1 MIMNQSIALLPLVIL
16 TNCVLLSVDA
26 ASVYKWVDTNG
37 VTHYSDEA
45 PASSTTQVTL
55 IDIPTTQ
62 SVADNVESDYYSI
75 ANQWARLH
83 EELIKREKLKLEKA
97 RQKAA
102 QSPQIVYINESNASR
117 YVVAYPGFLHR
128 RHYYKKPGHH
138 PAYLPKKHLQGKPP
152 ATLPGTG
159 VRQSSYH
166 N

>member
-1 MIMNQSIALLPLVIL
+1 MNRSIALLPLAIL
-16 TNCVLLSVDA
+16 TNCVLLSADA
-26 ASVYKWVDTNG
+26 ASVYKWVDANG

-55 IDIPTTQ
+55 IDVPTTQ
-62 SVADNVESDYYSI
+62 SVAANVESDYYSI

-102 QSPQIVYINESNASR
+102 QSPQIVYINEPNETR

-128 RHYYKKPGHH
+128 RHGRSRYHKKPEHYPGRRS
-138 PAYLPKKHLQGKPP
+138 

-159 VRQSSYH
+159 TRPGAYQY
-166 N
+166 

>member
-1 MIMNQSIALLPLVIL
+1 MNRSIALLPLAIL
-16 TNCVLLSVDA
+16 THCVLLSADA
-26 ASVYKWVDTNG
+26 ASVYKWVDANG

-45 PASSTTQVTL
+45 PASSTTRVTL
-55 IDIPTTQ
+55 IDVPTTQ
-62 SVADNVESDYYSI
+62 SVAANVESDYYSI

-117 YVVAYPGFLHR
+117 YVVAYPGFFHR
-128 RHYYKKPGHH
+128 RPGHGRYHKKPEHYPGRRS
-138 PAYLPKKHLQGKPP
+138 

-159 VRQSSYH
+159 IRSSSYQY
-166 N
+166 